1 MAKLSPIDMMRFS
14 KFVKQNNLLK
24 EDGQTFKEPITE
36 FSISPMRISVKLE
49 NGKTIINEI

>member
-1 MAKLSPIDMMRFS
+1 MAKLTPIEMMRFS

-36 FSISPMRISVKLE
+36 VSISPTRISVKLE
-49 NGKTIINEI
+49 SGKSIINEI